1 MWGDVVRVL
10 LCCVCCALHIVLVAV
25 DTLAP
30 VEKEQGW
37 PPAPEALS
45 ALIQMI

>member
-1 MWGDVVRVL
+1 MCSNFVRVL

-25 DTLAP
+25 DTSAP

-37 PPAPEALS
+37 PLAPEASS

>member
-1 MWGDVVRVL
+1 MLCGVFAVYFTSLHSFVVV
-10 LCCVCCALHIVLVAV
+10 VVVSVPI
-25 DTLAP
+25 
-30 VEKEQGW
+30 EKEQGW